1 MSETTVLK
9 NARMEKTELMKAVFA
24 PRYGP
29 PEEAIEVRE
38 VEKPDVEEGKVLVKI
53 YASSMNPADYHTI
66 AGGSMRVFTG
76 LRKPK
81 DPRFG
86 SDIAGRVEA
95 VGENVTRFKP
105 GDEVYGVCQ
114 GGFAEYGSAKETR
127 IGLKPTHA
135 SFEQAAAAP
144 IAAVTALQ
152 GLRDKG
158 HIRAGQK
165 VLVNGAS
172 GGVGTFAVQIAK
184 SYGTEVTGVTSTRNL
199 ELVRKIGADQVIDY
213 TKEDFTRNGHSYDLI
228 LDAVGNH
235 SISDYKRALNPGGI
249 AVIVGFSG
257 FFGLI
262 SHMVVGRVVSKFG
275 DKKVTMFVANIV
287 PDDLEFLGKLI
298 DTGKVTPVIDRHYTL
313 DEIPD
318 AVRYVVGP
326 HHKPGHARG
335 KVIIDVAQ
343 GGS

>member
-1 MSETTVLK
+1 
-9 NARMEKTELMKAVFA
+9 MKAVFA
-24 PRYGP
+24 PRYGT
-29 PEEAIEVRE
+29 PEEAIEVRK

-53 YASSMNPADYHTI
+53 FASSMNPADYHTI

-95 VGENVTRFKP
+95 VGEKVTRFKP
-105 GDEVYGVCQ
+105 GDEVYGVCP

-127 IGLKPTHA
+127 LSLKPSKA
-135 SFEQAAAAP
+135 SFEQAAAVP

-152 GLRDKG
+152 GLRDRGKI
-158 HIRAGQK
+158 HAGQK

-172 GGVGTFAVQIAK
+172 GGVGSFAVQIAK
-184 SYGTEVTGVTSTRNL
+184 SYDTEVTGVTSTRNL
-199 ELVRKIGADQVIDY
+199 ELVQKIGADHVIDY
-213 TKEDFTRNGHSYDLI
+213 TKEDFTRNGQHYDLI

-235 SISDYKRALNPGGI
+235 TISDYKRALNPGGI

-257 FFGLI
+257 FLGLI
-262 SHMVVGRVVSKFG
+262 QHMVLGRVRSKFG
-275 DKKVTMFVANIV
+275 DKKVTMFVASVV
-287 PDDLEFLGKLI
+287 PEDLEFLAKLI
-298 DTGKVTPVIDRHYTL
+298 DNGKVTPVIDRHYTL
-313 DEIPD
+313 DRIPD

-326 HHKPGHARG
+326 GHKPGHARG
-335 KVIIDVAQ
+335 KVIIDIDT
-343 GGS
+343 GGI

>member
-1 MSETTVLK
+1 MSETTAL
-9 NARMEKTELMKAVFA
+9 NTRTEKVELMKAVFA

-29 PEEAIEVRE
+29 PEEVIEVRE
-38 VEKPDVEEGKVLVKI
+38 VTKLDVEPGRVLVKI

-66 AGGSMRVFTG
+66 GGGSMRVFTG

-86 SDIAGRVEA
+86 SDIAGRVVA

-105 GDEVYGVCQ
+105 GDDVYGVCP
-114 GGFAEYGSAKETR
+114 GGFAEYGSAKEVR
-127 IGLKPTHA
+127 LGLKPASA
-135 SFEQAAAAP
+135 SFEQAAAVP
-144 IAAVTALQ
+144 IAAVAALQ
-152 GLRDKG
+152 GLRDRG

-172 GGVGTFAVQIAK
+172 GGVGSFAVQIAK
-184 SYGTEVTGVTSTRNL
+184 SYDTEVTGVTSTRNL
-199 ELVRKIGADQVIDY
+199 ELVRKIGADHVIDY
-213 TKEDFTRNGHSYDLI
+213 TKEDFTRNGQRYDLI

-235 SISDYKRALNPGGI
+235 SISDYKRALNPRGI
-249 AVIVGFSG
+249 AVVVGFSG

-262 SHMVVGRVVSKFG
+262 SHMVFGRIASKFG
-275 DKKVTMFVANIV
+275 SKKVTMFVANVV
-287 PDDLEFLGKLI
+287 PDDLEFLGRLI
-298 DTGKVTPVIDRHYTL
+298 DIGKITPVIDRRYTL

-335 KVIIDVAQ
+335 KVIIDVAL